1 MSMKKI
7 IIANWKMNPQTA
19 EEASRLVKGVIAQ
32 RLPKNVEVVI
42 APPFVYLDLIKK
54 TCGREIKLAAQNIS
68 WAERGAYTGETSG
81 LMVKNLGCD
90 YVIIGHSERRY
101 KMGETDEMINLKLK
115 AAFKVGLVPI
125 LAVGEK
131 ESSDDIIK
139 ELTQQVENALEG
151 IGVSEIGRLI
161 IAYEPVWAISRPR
174 ADIEPA
180 FEREGTGPDTPDHA
194 LSAALLIRKI
204 IGNLYSSEW
213 TVDLPVLYGGSVA
226 GENAYDFIAQS
237 GINGALVGGA
247 SLELQDFIKI
257 IKAAEINE

>member
-1 MSMKKI
+1 MAKKI

-19 EEASRLVKGVIAQ
+19 EEALRLVKGILAR
-32 RLPKNVEVVI
+32 RLSKNIELII
-42 APPFVYLDLIKK
+42 APPFVYLDLVKK
-54 TCGREIKLAAQNIS
+54 NCGKEIKLAAQNIS
-68 WAERGAYTGETSG
+68 WAERGTYTGEVSS

-90 YVIIGHSERRY
+90 YVIIGHSERRH

-115 AAFKVGLVPI
+115 AAFKVGLVPV

-131 ESSDDIIK
+131 DPDDDIIK
-139 ELTQQVENALEG
+139 VLTQQVKNALEG

-161 IAYEPVWAISRPR
+161 IAYEPVWAISTS
-174 ADIEPA
+174 
-180 FEREGTGPDTPDHA
+180 GTGMIDTPDHA

-204 IGNLYSSEW
+204 MGNLYGSEW
-213 TVDLPVLYGGSVA
+213 TADLPVLYGGSVTD
-226 GENAYDFIAQS
+226 ENAYDFIAQS

-257 IKAAEINE
+257 IKAAEING